1 MYIFRSNKGACTC
14 TDVHSHIYECTEY
27 TLTVCNQTYTLTDYT
42 LTDHPIRLVGGLGPH
57 EGRVEIF
64 YRGEWGTVCDYSW
77 SLTDATV
84 RWLLY
89 TSYYICV
96 YYVMCVWFSVHT

>member
-1 MYIFRSNKGACTC
+1 MYRCTTHIYVCAKYTLNSMYKQTC
-14 TDVHSHIYECTEY
+14 TH
-27 TLTVCNQTYTLTDYT
+27 TDYT
-42 LTDHPIRLVGGLGPH
+42 STDYPIRLVGGLGPH

-77 SLTDATV
+77 NVTDATV

-89 TSYYICV
+89 TSYIICV
-96 YYVMCVWFSVHT
+96 YYVMCVWFSVYT